1 MRNSINKTM
10 KWGCLLA
17 LLFVFSACSV
27 EKVEFKG
34 IENLKLVKLESR
46 NLSLTFEAT
55 ISNPNK
61 SKIKVKPSNFD
72 LYINGSQVGIAH
84 IDNTIEFQKAS
95 ESTVTVP
102 VTVNVMQGAIPKI
115 LAGALMKTATVR
127 IVGKFKGSMYGF
139 TKGKKIDET
148 KEISL
153 RELNRLF

>member
-1 MRNSINKTM
+1 M
-10 KWGCLLA
+10 
-17 LLFVFSACSV
+17 
-27 EKVEFKG
+27 
-34 IENLKLVKLESR
+34 
-46 NLSLTFEAT
+46 
-55 ISNPNK
+55 
-61 SKIKVKPSNFD
+61 
-72 LYINGSQVGIAH
+72 GIAH

-102 VTVNVMQGAIPKI
+102 VTVNMMQGAIPKI

-127 IVGKFKGSMYGF
+127 IVGKLKGSMYGF